1 MELRPKRRSEKWVEW
16 AKATSS
22 EAKGRDAGQ
31 KAMEIIK
38 NFLVLI
44 RCTGDLLKRRLAV
57 HIAQSI
63 RDGEAEGPESHQTIP
78 GLNYFQFQP
87 RSVRFPEAERNV

>member
-1 MELRPKRRSEKWVEW
+1 
-16 AKATSS
+16 
-22 EAKGRDAGQ
+22 
-31 KAMEIIK
+31 MEIIK